1 MSETNQVVITD
12 PATSGAFKTETEIGS
27 VFVSNYPAY
36 SFWSQDSLS
45 EYERVLQSNPNPETP
60 LGLYIHIPFCRKR
73 CKFCYF
79 KVYTGK
85 NSSEIQ
91 TYLDA
96 LSTEIEVASQHL
108 AYKDRNL
115 KFVYFGGGTP
125 SFISAKHL
133 CQLVDRAKQ
142 TFPWQNVDEV
152 AFECE
157 PGTLTQ
163 TKLEAIK
170 EIGVTRLSLGIENF
184 NDTILQ
190 ENGRAHVS
198 KEIFRV
204 SPWIKELEFAQ
215 VNIDLIA
222 GMVGETWDSWKNTVQ
237 QAIDYDADSVT
248 IYQMELPFNTVYSKE
263 IMGEEMNLPVATWD
277 TKRDWHQFAIEEFIK
292 AGYEISSAYTL
303 VKKEKEVSFVYR
315 DALWSGSD
323 MLSTGVAS
331 FGHLNGV
338 HYQNSSSWNEYIE
351 KLKEGELPI
360 NRAFSTTARDRMIR
374 ELILQTKSGLIK
386 PSYFRNKF
394 DVDILSEFSSVY
406 HKLQSDELLN
416 FDETEIKLTR
426 KGLLRVDG
434 LLPLFYDDQYRNT
447 RYT

>member
-1 MSETNQVVITD
+1 MSETIQTLKAD
-12 PATSGAFKTETEIGS
+12 PATSGKFRKETEIGS

-36 SFWSQDSLS
+36 SFWNQDYMS
-45 EYERVLQSNPNPETP
+45 EFEKVLQSSPKHSTP
-60 LGLYIHIPFCRKR
+60 LGLYMHIPFCRKR

-91 TYLDA
+91 TYLNA
-96 LSTEIEVASQHL
+96 LSTEIDIASQKP
-108 AYKDRNL
+108 AFRDRSL
-115 KFVYFGGGTP
+115 RFVYFGGGTP

-133 CQLVDRAKQ
+133 KQLVNRARQ
-142 TFPWQNVDEV
+142 AISWENVDEV

-184 NDTILQ
+184 NDNILQ
-190 ENGRAHVS
+190 ENGRAHLV
-198 KEIFRV
+198 KEVFRV
-204 SPWIKELEFAQ
+204 SPWIKELDFDQ

-222 GMVGETWDSWKNTVQ
+222 GMVGENWDTWKDTVQ
-237 QAIDYDADSVT
+237 QTIDYDADSVT
-248 IYQMELPFNTVYSKE
+248 IYQMELPFNTVYSKK
-263 IMGEEMNLPVATWD
+263 IMEEEGKVLVANWE
-277 TKRDWHQFAIEEFIK
+277 TKREWHNYAIEELIK
-292 AGYEISSAYTL
+292 AGYKISSAYTL
-303 VKKEKEVSFVYR
+303 VKKEKDVSFVYR
-315 DALWSGSD
+315 DALWQGSD

-331 FGHLNGV
+331 FGHLSGV
-338 HYQNSSSWNEYIE
+338 HYQNTSNWNEYVE
-351 KLKEGELPI
+351 KLNDGKLPI
-360 NRAFSTTARDRMIR
+360 NRVFPTTVRDRLIR
-374 ELILQTKSGLIK
+374 ELILQTKSGRID
-386 PSYFRNKF
+386 PSYFYSKF
-394 DVDILSEFSSVY
+394 NVNVISEFNSIY
-406 HKLQSDELLN
+406 QKLQSDGLLD

-434 LLPLFYDDQYRNT
+434 LLPLFYDDQYRNS

>member
-1 MSETNQVVITD
+1 MSETTQTLKPD
-12 PATSGAFKTETEIGS
+12 PATSGKFRKETEIGS

-36 SFWSQDSLS
+36 SFWNQDYMP
-45 EYERVLQSNPNPETP
+45 EFEKVLQSSPQPSTP
-60 LGLYIHIPFCRKR
+60 LGLYMHIPFCRKR

-91 TYLDA
+91 TYLNA
-96 LSTEIEVASQHL
+96 LSTEIDISSQKP
-108 AYKDRNL
+108 AFKDRSL

-133 CQLVDRAKQ
+133 KQLFDRARQ
-142 TFPWQNVDEV
+142 AISWENVDEV

-184 NDTILQ
+184 NDNILQ
-190 ENGRAHVS
+190 ENGRAHLV

-204 SPWIKELEFAQ
+204 SPWIKELDFDQ

-222 GMVGETWDSWKNTVQ
+222 GMVGESWDTWKDTVQ
-237 QAIDYDADSVT
+237 QTVDYDADSVT

-263 IMGEEMNLPVATWD
+263 IMEENGKVLVANWE
-277 TKRDWHQFAIEEFIK
+277 TKREWHDYAIEELIK

-303 VKKEKEVSFVYR
+303 VKKNKDVSFVYR
-315 DALWSGSD
+315 DALWQGSD

-331 FGHLNGV
+331 FGHLSGI
-338 HYQNSSSWNEYIE
+338 HYQNTSNWNEYVE
-351 KLKEGELPI
+351 KLKEGKLPI
-360 NRAFSTTARDRMIR
+360 NRVFPTTVRDRLIR
-374 ELILQTKSGLIK
+374 ELILQTKSGRIDL
-386 PSYFRNKF
+386 SYFYNKF
-394 DVDILSEFSSVY
+394 NVDVLSEFNSIY
-406 HKLQSDELLN
+406 QKLQSDKLLD

-434 LLPLFYDDQYRNT
+434 LLPLFYDDQYKNT